1 MSIAFFCRARPQ
13 DCDAFSIFKD
23 SCHVFIGYPLSRDG
37 ATYNPKALRECLV
50 DPTCPDEEWKAVS
63 DRNRNHTRNRNFVRE
78 VNNACEDGAI
88 VLIPRPHEGVAHLG
102 LISGQFEI
110 VNAPPWGESYL
121 ALRVKQGLDRD
132 DEKCHHIADVAQG
145 WPVVG
150 GYRRIELSRIPG
162 WLRRST
168 LGLSTYGVFRKPHPI
183 DRDETAYDV
192 LKKVY
197 NGESKIRSTWT
208 LELGEIK
215 CRLVETLTPS
225 SFEHLVVSLLQLK
238 NPTEIWQHTGGP
250 GDGGIDG
257 IGSDEKGNTVGLV
270 QAKFFASQ
278 APEFGKIGR
287 DIRCYAAV
295 LLPECPKPPNDE
307 TCLLNLD
314 WIAHAVQRHWQCLP
328 QALAMRVGEPSG

>member
-23 SCHVFIGYPLSRDG
+23 SCRVFIGYPLHRYG

-63 DRNRNHTRNRNFVRE
+63 GRNRNHTKNRNFVPK

-88 VLIPRPHEGVAHLG
+88 VLIPRPHEGVAYLG

-121 ALRVKQGLDRD
+121 ALRTSQGLDRE
-132 DEKCHHIADVAQG
+132 DEKCYHIADVAQG
-145 WPVVG
+145 WPVG
-150 GYRRIELSRIPG
+150 GYRPVELSCIPG

-168 LGLSTYGVFRKPHPI
+168 LGRSTYGVLKPHPL
-183 DRDETAYDV
+183 DCDVTAYDV
-192 LKKVY
+192 LKRVY
-197 NGESKIRSTWT
+197 EGEHTIRSWT
-208 LELGEIK
+208 LELDEIK
-215 CRLVETLTPS
+215 RRLVETLTPS
-225 SFEHLVVSLLQLK
+225 SFEHLVVSLLQLE

-257 IGSDEKGNTVGLV
+257 IGSNEEGNTVGLV

-278 APEFGKIGR
+278 APGFGKIGR
-287 DIRCYAAV
+287 GIRCYAAV
-295 LLPECPKPPNDE
+295 LLPECPKLLNDR

-314 WIAHAVQRHWQCLP
+314 WIAHAVQRHWQRLP
-328 QALAMRVGEPSG
+328 QALAMRVGKPSG